1 MNAALMDNGRHRN
14 AATVAEAQA
23 SGEGSAVTGVTVTV
37 HHSPTKETATERKA
51 RHAQATGTSR
61 ALWK

>member
-23 SGEGSAVTGVTVTV
+23 SGEGSAVTGVKTTVKLNYG
-37 HHSPTKETATERKA
+37 KETATERKA